1 MSCRPLVNM
10 FGPLEGARVDGGCE
24 HCDAYQTVE
33 AVKAGVWR
41 LTVHHDPGCKRLGLI
56 RRCEAK

>member
-1 MSCRPLVNM
+1 M